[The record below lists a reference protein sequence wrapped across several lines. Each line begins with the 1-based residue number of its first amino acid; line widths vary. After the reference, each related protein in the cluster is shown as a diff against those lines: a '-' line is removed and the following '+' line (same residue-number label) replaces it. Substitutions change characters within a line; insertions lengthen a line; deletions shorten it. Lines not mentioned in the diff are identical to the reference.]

1 MSRER
6 SSSTAADQNEMV
18 HKLRDW
24 VVLAKRLTTRLLQCL
39 SKTVDACENFCLNHA
54 IYFQNLSNI
63 SNGGRSLYAIQIT
76 FTELDSLRKELESL
90 AESCAE
96 FSQDVGLY
104 PWLIF
109 QTLIKAVLTPNS

>member
-6 SSSTAADQNEMV
+6 SSSTVADQNEMV
-18 HKLRDW
+18 RKSRDW

-54 IYFQNLSNI
+54 IYFQNLSST
-63 SNGGRSLYAIQIT
+63 SNSGRSLCAIQIT

-90 AESCAE
+90 AESCAD
-96 FSQDVGLY
+96 FSQDVGLC
-104 PWLIF
+104 PWLIL
-109 QTLIKAVLTPNS
+109 QTLTKAVLTPSY